1 MDMKN
6 AKLGKKVE
14 FTRRNG
20 VVAQGVIHSVPEQ
33 KPNGAWVQVNTGS
46 GLGHPV
52 LTNVRL
58 LGLRLATAGTAPTV
72 DAPVAKR
79 NAPAMKT
86 VAKKKKK

>member
-20 VVAQGVIHSVPEQ
+20 AVAQGVIHTLPEQ
-33 KPNGAWVQVNTGS
+33 KPNGAWLQVNTGDKKN
-46 GLGHPV
+46 PV

-58 LGLRLATAGTAPTV
+58 LSLRLATADTAPTA
-72 DAPVAKR
+72 DAPVPKR

-86 VAKKKKK
+86 VAKKK